1 MASCHGAYSDGVLRV
16 ICAGSPPV
24 VPIAGEI
31 DESSYSGLVSTLEGL
46 ADREGDV
53 HVNLAEVAFF
63 DLAGLRAVLWLA
75 SRKLPL
81 RARRRPSVVCAA
93 RTLPRAGSQRRVPE
107 RPVTY
112 FLKASLTFSPAF
124 LRSPLVWSAC
134 PSASRD
140 SFPVALPAPSLTLPL
155 AFSAVFLILSSA
167 LIFTAFHS
175 CQHGLS
181 RKSSVALAVQPTN
194 FAVQLPGS
202 GATGPSYG
210 PGRRE

>member
-1 MASCHGAYSDGVLRV
+1 MASCHGAYSAGVLRV
-16 ICAGSPPV
+16 ICAGSPPA

-53 HVNLAEVAFF
+53 HVNLAEVAFC

-93 RTLPRAGSQRRVPE
+93 RTLPPRRIAAEGPAPPRHLRLEGILDV
-107 RPVTY
+107 
-112 FLKASLTFSPAF
+112 LASVLETSLSLVSMSLGLQGLISGGLARTLLDLALGL
-124 LRSPLVWSAC
+124 LRSVLNLVLGTHFYCLPFLSAR
-134 PSASRD
+134 PEQKK
-140 SFPVALPAPSLTLPL
+140 APWP
-155 AFSAVFLILSSA
+155 
-167 LIFTAFHS
+167 
-175 CQHGLS
+175 
-181 RKSSVALAVQPTN
+181 AVQPTN

-202 GATGPSYG
+202 GATGP
-210 PGRRE
+210 

>member
-1 MASCHGAYSDGVLRV
+1 MSLRGTR

-53 HVNLAEVAFF
+53 HVNLAEVAFC

-93 RTLPRAGSQRRVPE
+93 RTLPPRRIAAEGPGTPGHLLLEGILDV
-107 RPVTY
+107 
-112 FLKASLTFSPAF
+112 LASVLETSLSLVSMSLGLQGLISGGLARTETILQTLSDELGLPCEIWD
-124 LRSPLVWSAC
+124 PLETC
-134 PSASRD
+134 E
-140 SFPVALPAPSLTLPL
+140 VALPPAKRQALPSEFVSLNVACGA
-155 AFSAVFLILSSA
+155 AFEYL
-167 LIFTAFHS
+167 
-175 CQHGLS
+175 
-181 RKSSVALAVQPTN
+181 RN
-194 FAVQLPGS
+194 
-202 GATGPSYG
+202 
-210 PGRRE
+210 

>member
-1 MASCHGAYSDGVLRV
+1 MTRCHGAYSDGVLRV

-53 HVNLAEVAFF
+53 HVNLAEVAFC

-93 RTLPRAGSQRRVPE
+93 RTLPPRRIAAE
-107 RPVTY
+107 
-112 FLKASLTFSPAF
+112 
-124 LRSPLVWSAC
+124 
-134 PSASRD
+134 
-140 SFPVALPAPSLTLPL
+140 
-155 AFSAVFLILSSA
+155 
-167 LIFTAFHS
+167 
-175 CQHGLS
+175 
-181 RKSSVALAVQPTN
+181 
-194 FAVQLPGS
+194 
-202 GATGPSYG
+202 G
-210 PGRRE
+210 PGTPGHLLLEGILDVLASVLEISQIGRASCRERV